1 MEISQIL
8 TALGLLFT
16 ILTTYIVNN
25 NKRVR
30 FETETK
36 MKFAELER
44 RFIEHKENNEAEF
57 KEIWRENK
65 EDHLVIN
72 KNLQEVGNALNG
84 LKLEI
89 AKKL

>member
-1 MEISQIL
+1 MELSQIL

-25 NKRVR
+25 NKRVK

-36 MKFAELER
+36 MKFAEFER
-44 RFIEHKENNEAEF
+44 RMNEHVQANKDDF
-57 KEIWRENK
+57 TEIWKENK
-65 EDHLVIN
+65 EDHLAIS
-72 KNLQEVGNALNG
+72 KNLQNVSDTLTE

>member
-25 NKRVR
+25 NKRVK

-44 RFIEHKENNEAEF
+44 RMSEHVQGNKDDF
-57 KEIWRENK
+57 SEIWKENK
-65 EDHLVIN
+65 EDHQAIQ
-72 KNLQEVGNALNG
+72 KNLENVKMSINALN
-84 LKLEI
+84 LAI

>member
-1 MEISQIL
+1 MEFSQIL
-8 TALGLLFT
+8 TALGLLVT

-44 RFIEHKENNEAEF
+44 RFLEHLKSNENEF
-57 KEIWRENK
+57 GDLWKENK
-65 EDHLVIN
+65 E
-72 KNLQEVGNALNG
+72 
-84 LKLEI
+84 EI
-89 AKKL
+89 CLW

>member
-36 MKFAELER
+36 MKFAEFER
-44 RFIEHKENNEAEF
+44 RFLEHIENNKDEF
-57 KEIWRENK
+57 KEIWKENK
-65 EDHLVIN
+65 EDHLVIS
-72 KNLQEVGNALNG
+72 KNLQNVSNTLNE

-89 AKKL
+89 AKKS